1 MPTTK
6 MSIEEWLDKK
16 IEDAQEELDNQEIET
31 YAEGYAEGYRDA
43 FELVRDM
50 LPSFGHEV
58 TVREAKV
65 NGSWWLK
72 GAQRERWS
80 DHEDNIAFREE
91 VRRS

>member
-50 LPSFGHEV
+50 LPSFEHEV
-58 TVREAKV
+58 TEEASNEAV
-65 NGSWWLK
+65 
-72 GAQRERWS
+72 
-80 DHEDNIAFREE
+80 H
-91 VRRS
+91 

>member
-50 LPSFGHEV
+50 LPSFEHDTTPREV
-58 TVREAKV
+58 KEANNEAV
-65 NGSWWLK
+65 
-72 GAQRERWS
+72 
-80 DHEDNIAFREE
+80 H
-91 VRRS
+91 